1 VVRAV
6 AAGEP
11 LAAAD
16 VDARRPPSG
25 ISPMQLDMV
34 IGRRAARDLV
44 AGALLRDEDLDPAD
58 GPTDAQA

>member
-1 VVRAV
+1 
-6 AAGEP
+6 